1 MIDSYYG
8 NSLSKYLL
16 TILGILGFLP
26 VFCQEYTISKLRLFP
41 DRDEVLIKDVA
52 CDSLGF
58 IWFLTNGEIYRYDGY
73 RSLDI
78 LKTISDQRLADDI
91 PHHILIGPRNRLW
104 MAGNNGL
111 SYLDLKSWSV
121 HSLSF
126 DSNPETFDQTVHW
139 MKLLSNATVAVAFAS
154 GHILLIEGD
163 QMTWIEELY
172 KSDQNKIN
180 LHDIT
185 WWDEK
190 YWIGTS
196 AGILYSID
204 PKDNYAVVG
213 HSLPGVDKGLRSV
226 IAHEGG
232 LLLNIFEKGVYRFR
246 EGRGIE
252 KVQIK
257 GFEISPHTFNLL
269 EEGPGYH
276 VYADAT
282 SACILD
288 ENLQVRQRLEIP
300 STYQFR
306 TASIR
311 FNNKEVLLGNEEG
324 LFVIYPKTKGLSQ
337 LIPSNAGPN
346 KSTRGIYVYPDGAIF
361 YGTYDGAGYISPKG
375 TPQVFSKIKHAY
387 ALLPMENGNLLIGTE
402 GGFLK
407 IFDREQGRI
416 HELPYTL
423 SPRAQQIHAFHRA
436 DYVLSLA
443 ETHTHYLI
451 GSMAGLWSLSKKEKQ
466 LDRLEAAY
474 QGIQLADLQIRHIRV
489 DEDSSLVLSTHL
501 GLYRLKDSNLN
512 GLYPHSGKMGVY
524 KSITLDDEIWLATQ
538 GQGLVKIDGRGDVIK
553 NITTKE
559 GLSNNLVYSLEHVRG
574 TLIAGTADGLNLVKG
589 NRIRNIDRTE
599 GLLQSEFNSGA
610 SFWDRERQR
619 VFVGGLMGYT
629 ILDMTLDWMY
639 ENERQLESYI
649 TEFQLSK
656 GSNGTKIVNYTW
668 PYREKDEEELILTPG
683 QSLTALYLGTPGN
696 YRANGKIRYRVNGG
710 GWENLAKG
718 QFISIIEPSPG
729 QYRIDLETLNAG
741 MNRKLK
747 SFTIVKLPYYYET
760 WWFKLLVLLFL
771 LALVVVWY
779 RASIEKVRR
788 EQALRNRIAADLHD
802 EVGSS
807 LTRIF
812 YQVSNLSNGNTNPK
826 RAEEKLKL
834 IAETSK
840 EALNT
845 MSDMVWSIDSRY
857 DTMQDLGIRMKDY
870 AYRLREEFNFS
881 YKFQTQGDTKSVK
894 VSQVVRQ
901 NLLLIFKEAL
911 NNAIKYGDGSRID
924 LIFRVGE
931 GLHLT
936 ISNRFRE
943 NNPVQGVR
951 QGGKGVENMKVRASK
966 MGGELTILKENGR
979 FTLQFDL
986 LPKRGI

>member
-1 MIDSYYG
+1 
-8 NSLSKYLL
+8 
-16 TILGILGFLP
+16 
-26 VFCQEYTISKLRLFP
+26 
-41 DRDEVLIKDVA
+41 
-52 CDSLGF
+52 
-58 IWFLTNGEIYRYDGY
+58 
-73 RSLDI
+73 
-78 LKTISDQRLADDI
+78 
-91 PHHILIGPRNRLW
+91 
-104 MAGNNGL
+104 
-111 SYLDLKSWSV
+111 
-121 HSLSF
+121 
-126 DSNPETFDQTVHW
+126 
-139 MKLLSNATVAVAFAS
+139 
-154 GHILLIEGD
+154 
-163 QMTWIEELY
+163 
-172 KSDQNKIN
+172 
-180 LHDIT
+180 
-185 WWDEK
+185 
-190 YWIGTS
+190 
-196 AGILYSID
+196 
-204 PKDNYAVVG
+204 
-213 HSLPGVDKGLRSV
+213 
-226 IAHEGG
+226 
-232 LLLNIFEKGVYRFR
+232 
-246 EGRGIE
+246 
-252 KVQIK
+252 
-257 GFEISPHTFNLL
+257 
-269 EEGPGYH
+269 
-276 VYADAT
+276 
-282 SACILD
+282 
-288 ENLQVRQRLEIP
+288 
-300 STYQFR
+300 
-306 TASIR
+306 
-311 FNNKEVLLGNEEG
+311 
-324 LFVIYPKTKGLSQ
+324 
-337 LIPSNAGPN
+337 
-346 KSTRGIYVYPDGAIF
+346 
-361 YGTYDGAGYISPKG
+361 
-375 TPQVFSKIKHAY
+375 
-387 ALLPMENGNLLIGTE
+387 
-402 GGFLK
+402 
-407 IFDREQGRI
+407 
-416 HELPYTL
+416 
-423 SPRAQQIHAFHRA
+423 
-436 DYVLSLA
+436 
-443 ETHTHYLI
+443 
-451 GSMAGLWSLSKKEKQ
+451 
-466 LDRLEAAY
+466 
-474 QGIQLADLQIRHIRV
+474 
-489 DEDSSLVLSTHL
+489 
-501 GLYRLKDSNLN
+501 
-512 GLYPHSGKMGVY
+512 
-524 KSITLDDEIWLATQ
+524 
-538 GQGLVKIDGRGDVIK
+538 
-553 NITTKE
+553 
-559 GLSNNLVYSLEHVRG
+559 
-574 TLIAGTADGLNLVKG
+574 
-589 NRIRNIDRTE
+589 
-599 GLLQSEFNSGA
+599 GLLQSEFNLGA
-610 SFWDRERQR
+610 SCWARERKR

-629 ILDMTLDWMY
+629 ILDMTLAWMY

-710 GWENLAKG
+710 GWENLATG

-779 RASIEKVRR
+779 RTSIEKVRR

-840 EALNT
+840 EALIT